1 MNSTSA
7 SQSTS
12 ANSSSRLLLPKPGGA
27 GVQESIADIALSQLD
42 AKLLKGQSTA
52 TC

>member
-12 ANSSSRLLLPKPGGA
+12 ANSSSRLLLPKPAA

-42 AKLLKGQSTA
+42 AKLLKGQLFTT